1 MICYPHPSPDPGA
14 AKVVTVTGHEIPA
27 EDVEWLTQRT
37 HYTSE
42 EIQILYNGSQGP
54 QRIFGSH
61 RDI

>member
-1 MICYPHPSPDPGA
+1 MICYLHPSPDPGA

-54 QRIFGSH
+54 QRIFGCHS
-61 RDI
+61 DI